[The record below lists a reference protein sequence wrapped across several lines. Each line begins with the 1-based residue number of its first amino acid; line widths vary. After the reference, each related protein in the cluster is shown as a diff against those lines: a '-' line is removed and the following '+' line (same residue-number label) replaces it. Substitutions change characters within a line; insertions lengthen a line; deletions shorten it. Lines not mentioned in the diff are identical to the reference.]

1 MKLPLYLR
9 GLLLLTA
16 LICAWLFWQDQ
27 GDTPSMAPTPRVE
40 RPGNAS
46 PVTVPRSVSGPVMS
60 VDVFP
65 GQTWLP
71 PPPAASNLPPPV
83 PQPAPP
89 PPLPFIISAQ
99 WRYQGQ
105 SQIVVLRGNDHQY
118 TLCKKCS
125 VAGHIRP
132 GGLLGKDY
140 RLDQLT
146 DTRVVLTHLPSK
158 HVSTLRLDA
167 N

>member
-27 GDTPSMAPTPRVE
+27 SSSPPPALTPRSE
-40 RPGNAS
+40 RPDNAS
-46 PVTVPRSVSGPVMS
+46 PTTAAVPQPGPVVA

-65 GQTWLP
+65 VQTWLP
-71 PPPAASNLPPPV
+71 PPPPADINPPPV
-83 PQPAPP
+83 LQAAPP
-89 PPLPFIISAQ
+89 PPLPFTVSAQ

-105 SQIVVLRGNDHQY
+105 SQIVVLRSNDHQY

-146 DTRVVLTHLPSK
+146 DSRVVLTHLPSK
-158 HVSTLRLDA
+158 HVTTLRLDA